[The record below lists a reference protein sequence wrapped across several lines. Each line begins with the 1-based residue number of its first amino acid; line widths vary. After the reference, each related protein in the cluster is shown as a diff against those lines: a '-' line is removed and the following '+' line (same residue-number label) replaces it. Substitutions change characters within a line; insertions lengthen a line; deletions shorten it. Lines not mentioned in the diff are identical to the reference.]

1 MQSYHCSAT
10 IGIGPAGSFGRLSRP
25 FPATLPGAER
35 VRAPVRTYRTAA
47 KGAPMSEV
55 ASDPARYFGR
65 EVRRTRL
72 AARMSLADLGR
83 VIGYHASQVSRVE
96 RGTRAVTEKFAQG
109 CDRAFPGRGGWF
121 IGFYRESRRWSATSP
136 MFRNWIEEH
145 EQRAVSLRIWQ
156 PSSLSGLL
164 QTEAFALALLRTFLG
179 ATSEQI
185 EQRLSAR
192 MSRKVVLTRDKPAPP
207 MVWFLV
213 DEAAL
218 RRCTG
223 SALVMAEQLD
233 HLLALAALPNV
244 TIQVVPNVGHAGL
257 TGGFAIAEKAKGSA
271 AYIETAL
278 GGQVFEDAQAVQTLS
293 TRFDA
298 LRTEALRGTESLRL
312 IEELA
317 REWRRQATGASPATQ
332 AQTAASA

>member
-1 MQSYHCSAT
+1 M
-10 IGIGPAGSFGRLSRP
+10 PDD
-25 FPATLPGAER
+25 E
-35 VRAPVRTYRTAA
+35 
-47 KGAPMSEV
+47 
-55 ASDPARYFGR
+55 SDPVRYFGR
-65 EVRRTRL
+65 EVRRARL

-121 IGFYRESRRWSATSP
+121 LGFYRESRRWSATSP
-136 MFRNWIEEH
+136 LFRNWIEEH
-145 EQRAVSLRIWQ
+145 EQRAVSVRVWQ

-164 QTEAFALALLRTFLG
+164 QTMAFALALLRTFPG
-179 ATSEQI
+179 ATTEQI
-185 EQRLSAR
+185 DARLAAR
-192 MSRKVVLTRDKPAPP
+192 MARQAILNREKPSPP

-218 RRCTG
+218 RRRVSG
-223 SALVMAEQLD
+223 ALIMADQLER
-233 HLLALAALPNV
+233 LLTLAELPNV
-244 TIQVVPNVGHAGL
+244 TVQVVPNVEHAGL
-257 TGGFAIAEKAKGSA
+257 TGGFSIAEGAKGSA

-278 GGQVFEDAQAVQTLS
+278 GGQVFEDAPAVQTLS

-317 REWRRQATGASPATQ
+317 SEWRRQATGASPATQ